1 MLRVQA
7 REQKKEETNEQGK
20 EQTKEKI
27 KEQKKEEIK
36 EEKKEEI
43 KEEIKVKTR
52 ERTKVRIDETRRST
66 SRSPT
71 KEEILR
77 KKIDFP
83 SDEST
88 ILTDENISR
97 QITNYREKKTVLDL

>member
-1 MLRVQA
+1 MQA
-7 REQKKEETNEQGK
+7 REKKKEEAK
-20 EQTKEKI
+20 EQIVEK
-27 KEQKKEEIK
+27 IK

-43 KEEIKVKTR
+43 NEEIKEKTR
-52 ERTKVRIDETRRST
+52 ERTKVRIDETRRSSST
-66 SRSPT
+66 SPT

-97 QITNYREKKTVLDL
+97 QITYYREKKTVLDL

>member
-1 MLRVQA
+1 MQA
-7 REQKKEETNEQGK
+7 REIKKEEANEQI
-20 EQTKEKI
+20 KEKI
-27 KEQKKEEIK
+27 
-36 EEKKEEI
+36 KEEI
-43 KEEIKVKTR
+43 KEEIKEKTR
-52 ERTKVRIDETRRST
+52 ERTKVRIDETRRSSST
-66 SRSPT
+66 SPT

-97 QITNYREKKTVLDL
+97 QITYYREKKTVLDL